1 MRSTLRTVSR
11 DERQSNKVGNATSK
25 IYGHFLLK
33 THVSGYYTGKQ
44 IIETHKHVARPF
56 NKIRLQYLIL

>member
-1 MRSTLRTVSR
+1 MSR

-33 THVSGYYTGKQ
+33 TCVLGYFTGIQ

-56 NKIRLQYLIL
+56 NKIRLPVFDTVNVKVAR